1 MFFTKQIGKDL
12 LPIIAFGA
20 FLLIIG
26 GIGIYAIHTERF
38 TLKDG
43 VYTYRAP
50 FKKTVSL
57 TVEEIGRVDVNL
69 KKSPF
74 RVEFFGKD
82 GEKLLRINDSGF
94 VFGKGYFGRSLA
106 HFRICRRII
115 VNRMPPLAAVERTL
129 TEQFS
134 AYERSW
140 VSFKYRDV
148 TYLIGYDGSSFFAFA
163 EGESERTEAKEF
175 SDLLSFECK
184 DGVTLDA
191 AWEYTS
197 DFTLIT

>member
-1 MFFTKQIGKDL
+1 MPAERTTLGVGKSGS
-12 LPIIAFGA
+12 PTPREITPCIVFAMSKN
-20 FLLIIG
+20 FLIPEGFI
-26 GIGIYAIHTERF
+26 
-38 TLKDG
+38 
-43 VYTYRAP
+43 
-50 FKKTVSL
+50 SL

-82 GEKLLRINDSGF
+82 GGKLLRINDSGF

-106 HFRICRRII
+106 HFRIRRRII

-148 TYLIGYDGSSFFAFA
+148 TYLIGYDGGSFFAFA
-163 EGESERTEAKEF
+163 EGESERTEVKEF